1 LLTIS
6 DEYLQSLMLPDSPDI
21 LKSFPPPPPLPL
33 PESFSITIPS
43 TNKPRAQTRNQYAQ
57 QDKFPSPSSPYTARS
72 HTLPLVMPRRQ
83 NAHALTISTAPVP
96 EPCPKDGGGVITE
109 LKILLLRDAMPYH
122 LIAQRLIAGKSA
134 STGLAFGG
142 DEARKMRV
150 GEEARWLGM
159 VRLADELSDGRGR
172 HRFRYRA

>member
-1 LLTIS
+1 
-6 DEYLQSLMLPDSPDI
+6 
-21 LKSFPPPPPLPL
+21 
-33 PESFSITIPS
+33 
-43 TNKPRAQTRNQYAQ
+43 
-57 QDKFPSPSSPYTARS
+57 
-72 HTLPLVMPRRQ
+72 
-83 NAHALTISTAPVP
+83 
-96 EPCPKDGGGVITE
+96 VITE

-159 VRLADELSDGRGR
+159 VRLADELSDGP
-172 HRFRYRA
+172 RAAPVPVPSLKHKKSGVITGGQGYI